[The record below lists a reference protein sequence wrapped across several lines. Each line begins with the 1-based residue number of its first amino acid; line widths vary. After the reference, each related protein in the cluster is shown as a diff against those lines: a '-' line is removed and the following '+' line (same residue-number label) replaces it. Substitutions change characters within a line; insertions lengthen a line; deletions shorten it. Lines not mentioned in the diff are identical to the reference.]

1 MEDEE
6 DVTDIN
12 VSSSVQPEEQP
23 PRPLS
28 FSQEEQNLLA
38 GDRSFASQGA
48 FIDPEDVVKP
58 LSFTEAVG
66 TGTDHWVTS
75 AYQRSKESANAA
87 DEIKIDTW
95 TPELYKKYTA
105 GLGESQGEWVTKA
118 TSIGEAEWRYKY
130 AKDKQD
136 VYQRLVKGGWTNIL
150 ASAFVEAFDPVEIAA
165 ITGATWG
172 AGTIPRT
179 IAGFTQVINKA
190 MDAQQIGKRVYRS
203 MEQASAA
210 QNVLRRAA
218 TGAGFT
224 AATLAPFEA
233 YRISQNPMYNEDD
246 FWTVMMFAGGL
257 GGLANGGAGYW
268 RKMEHLKS
276 FQDRMKTGKPLTE
289 AEEKYYATLV
299 DPNLFLKQV
308 EKVNKAADDLAE
320 KKAAKPDGEFDPMVD
335 RAVED
340 GLNKPTM
347 SIKNR
352 EAYDDAPTQL
362 RAPSWLSFGLSD
374 RVSSISRI
382 MKSDDPYIRELGG
395 ALTLNSS
402 GRSDRSVVRMD
413 AETIGRQMQNQST
426 IDFIIPLNDAKRKWE
441 KINRQPAGV
450 NPMERMLDDDEYF
463 QAVAKAVRRG
473 GSDDPYIMAGVRA
486 WQAETEKF
494 AKRAKEANV
503 RGSDKFEHDPNHV
516 PRDYHDAKLDEFRQ
530 KYGDDELIDMLEGA
544 IKAKQVDI
552 EPSLARMIA
561 EGMTAGLFKR
571 LTGRITGDMPT
582 VHMGYGTDE
591 YNIMLQG
598 LIPKIGEQ
606 QANKAVKELKA
617 QFGVRAN
624 DEDGVFARLR
634 HRVDLDETYVHKTK
648 NGDLVHFDDL
658 LENNIHNLHQNYTFQ
673 MGNAIGLARNGI
685 DLVGQET
692 FDATL
697 TSLKNEMAKMTDRKL
712 IEKRKKEIDALEF
725 NYDSLT
731 GRLAHQTGLSEK
743 GEDMLRRIR
752 DYNFIRSMGASG
764 IPTTVELGSL
774 IFEHT
779 AKGIWDALPHLRK
792 MTAKLADGD
801 LSDPLSRELMH
812 LFGSGTDMYTGH
824 IRNYFDDL
832 ETDLVRPRYKK
843 ADAVLAK
850 GRQFTAVGSGMLPL
864 TAMFRRSDTLFFAYD
879 WYNVAKKGMHK
890 KHGRQPYADIKME
903 QLGITAEN
911 ADKILKQIN
920 KHAQVDGNGNLVT
933 LNTKNWDDQVAKE
946 IFALAGYRH
955 SNQIIQET
963 SMGSVNRLIRSPWG
977 KTVGQFLSYVLAA
990 QEQQFQRNFAKFMH
1004 GDKVA
1009 ASRILAAGSF
1019 MSMMAYIA
1027 GVHYRSMG
1035 MSEERRKK
1043 YLKTRL
1049 SPDRMFTDGVIG
1061 YSGFFAFQSTILQR
1075 IREANLIGNPSV
1087 DFLKTVSE
1095 FASVM
1100 GKDALGDDKDMT
1112 EAQVSR
1118 FLQILPTSLYPL
1130 AFARNSLADQLANQ

>member
-1 MEDEE
+1 MAEE
-6 DVTDIN
+6 EVTDIN
-12 VSSSVQPEEQP
+12 VPPSVQPVEP
-23 PRPLS
+23 PRPTS
-28 FSQEEQNLLA
+28 FSQDEQTLLA
-38 GDRSFASQGA
+38 GDRTFASQGT

-58 LSFTEAVG
+58 LSFMEAVSS
-66 TGTDHWVTS
+66 GTDHWVTS
-75 AYQRSKESANAA
+75 AYNRSQESRDAGN
-87 DEIKIDTW
+87 DIKIESW
-95 TPELYKKYTA
+95 TPELYKKYSA
-105 GLGESQGEWVTKA
+105 GLGQSQAEWVTKA
-118 TSIGEAEWRYKY
+118 TSIGEADFRYKY
-130 AKDKQD
+130 AKDKQET
-136 VYQRLVKGGWTNIL
+136 YARLVKGGWSNIL
-150 ASAFVEAFDPVEIAA
+150 AAALVEAFDPVEIAA

-172 AGTIPRT
+172 VGAVPRT
-179 IAGFTQVINKA
+179 LAGFMKTVDNA
-190 MDAQQIGKRVYRS
+190 LDAQRIGKRFYKN
-203 MEQASAA
+203 MEQATSA
-210 QNVLRRAA
+210 QNILKRAA
-218 TGAGFT
+218 IGAGFT
-224 AATLAPFEA
+224 AGTLAPFEA
-233 YRISQNPMYNEDD
+233 YRISQNPMYGEED

-268 RKMEHLKS
+268 RKLEHLKA
-276 FQDRMKTGKPLTE
+276 FQDRMRSNKPLTPT
-289 AEEKYYATLV
+289 EEKYYASLI

-308 EKVNKAADDLAE
+308 ERVNKMVDDIGE
-320 KKAAKPDGEFDPMVD
+320 KKAAKQDGEFDPMVD

-352 EAYDDAPTQL
+352 AAYDDAPTQL
-362 RAPSWLSFGLSD
+362 RAPSWLSFGLTD

-382 MKSDDPYIRELGG
+382 MKSDDPFIRELGG

-426 IDFIIPLNDAKRKWE
+426 IDFIIPLNAAKKKWE

-450 NPMERMLDDDEYF
+450 NPLEHMLDDDEYF
-463 QAVAKAVRRG
+463 KAVAKAVRRG
-473 GSDDPYIMAGVRA
+473 GSDDPHIMAGVRA

-503 RGSDKFEHDPNHV
+503 RGSDKFEHDPFHL
-516 PRDYHDAKLDEFRQ
+516 PREYHDAELDLFRQ
-530 KYGDDELIDMLEGA
+530 KYGNDELIDMLEGA

-552 EPSLARMIA
+552 EPALARMIA
-561 EGMTAGLFKR
+561 EGMTAGLLKR

-598 LIPKIGEQ
+598 LIPKLGQE
-606 QANKAVKELKA
+606 KAEEAIAQLKS
-617 QFGVRAN
+617 QFGIRAN

-634 HRVDLDETYVHKTK
+634 HRIDLDETYVHKTK

-658 LENNIHNLHQNYTFQ
+658 LESNIHNLHQNYTFQ

-697 TSLKNEMAKMTDRKL
+697 RSLKNEMAAMTDRKL
-712 IEKRKKEIDALEF
+712 IEKRKAEIDALEF

-850 GRQFTAVGSGMLPL
+850 GRQFTAIGSGMLPL
-864 TAMFRRSDTLFFAYD
+864 TAMFRRADTLFFAYD
-879 WYNVAKKGMHK
+879 WYNLAKKGTHK
-890 KHGRQPYADIKME
+890 KYGRQPYSDIKME
-903 QLGITAEN
+903 QLGLTSDM
-911 ADKILKQIN
+911 ADRVIKQIN
-920 KHAQVDGNGNLVT
+920 KHAQTDPKGNLIT
-933 LNTKNWDDQVAKE
+933 LNTKVWDDDVAKE
-946 IFALAGYRH
+946 MFALAGYRH

-990 QEQQFQRNFAKFMH
+990 QEQQFQRNMAKFMH

-1009 ASRILAAGSF
+1009 ATRILAAGSF

-1035 MSEERRKK
+1035 MSEERRKL

-1118 FLQILPTSLYPL
+1118 FLQVLPTSLYPL
-1130 AFARNSLADQLANQ
+1130 AFARNSLADTLANQ